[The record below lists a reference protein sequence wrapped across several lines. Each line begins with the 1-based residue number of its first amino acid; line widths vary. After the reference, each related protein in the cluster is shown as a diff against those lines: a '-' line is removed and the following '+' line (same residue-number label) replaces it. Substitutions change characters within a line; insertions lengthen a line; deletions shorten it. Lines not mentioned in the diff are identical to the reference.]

1 MPLPEISDV
10 MSTVL
15 NAPAVSAPELAATVE
30 DTDGAF
36 EYVMELSL
44 QVVFVTFWT
53 RNPVLCPA
61 FA

>member
-1 MPLPEISDV
+1 MARSSML
-10 MSTVL
+10 
-15 NAPAVSAPELAATVE
+15 
-30 DTDGAF
+30 
-36 EYVMELSL
+36 MELSL